1 MKNWK
6 DNYEI
11 VTAFALGEATP
22 EQSAQL
28 EEQMKNDPELRS
40 EVEEIRRM
48 GDFLTEALANE
59 PIPENKEYSNV
70 KVLPIPEKPVKKHWS
85 RMTRTVVCVCSLL
98 LIVTAGVLFWPN
110 VYYSTVAKI
119 EPGEPAM
126 YYEYQ
131 KVPNR
136 EIQVDKEEFLLA
148 EKTRLKSPGI
158 VGSTIEAVK
167 DGVDKVKGVFGK
179 KKESADLVNLN
190 EAPAPAAE
198 APAEVAAEAPAAE
211 APAPSVTA
219 EEEVAVEEVKVF
231 DAKADV
237 AGDDDDE
244 AEEYMDVAEE
254 AAAPEEKTGFWS
266 SAAQAAKNGMHKA
279 VEAPRQFFR
288 RENVMAPK
296 EASPVSSP
304 NLGVDRMIA
313 SPAPESYIFPVPLP
327 KPVPVPEPERF
338 ITPPQDR
345 NSFSMMEEQKFQ
357 KPEENPFSTFG
368 VDVDTASYTLMRQ
381 FLTEQGRKPP
391 KESVRVEEYINY
403 FKYDLK
409 GPAEDSDCPFETT
422 VEIQKH
428 PWREGLYMAMVALK
442 GREIPEDKRPKL
454 NLVFLLD
461 VSGSMSDWNKLPLVK
476 DGMMKLLDQLKPE
489 DHVSIVTYANGTDI
503 KLEPTA
509 GTEKG
514 KIEKAILELR
524 AYGGT
529 NGGEGIQR
537 AYELAR
543 KNFDKEAENR
553 VILCTD
559 GDFNVGMT
567 DISELENLIESEA
580 KSGVFL
586 TVLGFGMG
594 NFQDDR
600 MKSLAS
606 HGNGVYGYIDS
617 RAEAKKM
624 LCDGLSGSMITIAKD
639 VKLQID
645 FNPAKVAAYRL
656 IGYETRHLEAKD
668 FHDDRKDSGD
678 LGAGHSVVALYEL
691 VPAGAEIPQSE
702 QVDESRYAPKPEEPE
717 PKKEEAKPVNDSPEW
732 FFVKLRWKQPN
743 ENEST
748 LKTFPVEFKEQP
760 VSQNFQWASGTALFA
775 MLLRES
781 AYTGTANFD
790 KVLEMIH
797 PAVRE
802 SDQRKEFEELVKK
815 AKE

>member
-6 DNYEI
+6 ENYDL
-11 VTAFALGEATP
+11 VTTFALGEATP
-22 EQSAQL
+22 EQSARL
-28 EEQMKNDPELRS
+28 EEQMKNDPELRA

-48 GDFLTEALANE
+48 GDFLTDALTHEPLPQNVEYPSVVILSANE
-59 PIPENKEYSNV
+59 NSP
-70 KVLPIPEKPVKKHWS
+70 KKSWS
-85 RMTRTVVCVCSLL
+85 WLMRTIVCVCSLL
-98 LIVTAGVLFWPN
+98 LIAVVGVLFWPGTYVSN
-110 VYYSTVAKI
+110 VAKFM
-119 EPGEPAM
+119 PGDAAGP
-126 YYEYQ
+126 YTSGGQ
-131 KVPNR
+131 NTPNR
-136 EIQVDKEEFLLA
+136 EIVVYEQ
-148 EKTRLKSPGI
+148 EKTRLRSPGI
-158 VGSTIEAVK
+158 VGSTVEAVK

-190 EAPAPAAE
+190 EAPAAK
-198 APAEVAAEAPAAE
+198 APAEVAVEAPAAE
-211 APAPSVTA
+211 VPAPSVTA
-219 EEEVAVEEVKVF
+219 EEEVAVEEVKDF
-231 DAKADV
+231 EAKADV
-237 AGDDDDE
+237 AGDDDDD
-244 AEEYMDVAEE
+244 AEEDMEVAEE

-288 RENVMAPK
+288 RENAMAPK

-313 SPAPESYIFPVPLP
+313 SPAPESYIRPVPMP
-327 KPVPVPEPERF
+327 RPVPVPEPERF
-338 ITPPQDR
+338 IAPPQNR
-345 NSFSMMEEQKFQ
+345 NSFSMLEEQKFQ

-503 KLEPTA
+503 KLEPTP

-514 KIEKAILELR
+514 KIEKAILELH

-553 VILCTD
+553 VVLCTD

-567 DISELENLIESEA
+567 DISELQNLIESEA

-594 NFQDDR
+594 NFHDDR

-656 IGYETRHLEAKD
+656 VGYETRHLEAKD

-702 QVDESRYAPKPEEPE
+702 QVDESRYAPKPEEAAPE
-717 PKKEEAKPVNDSPEW
+717 KKEEAKPVNDSPEW

-781 AYTGTANFD
+781 AYTGTASFD
-790 KVLEMIH
+790 TVLEMIH
-797 PAVRE
+797 PAIGE

-815 AKE
+815 AK

>member
-6 DNYEI
+6 ENYDL
-11 VTAFALGEATP
+11 VTTFALGEATP

-28 EEQMKNDPELRS
+28 EEQMKNDPELRA

-48 GDFLTEALANE
+48 GDFLTDALTHEPLPENVEYPSVVILSANE
-59 PIPENKEYSNV
+59 NSP
-70 KVLPIPEKPVKKHWS
+70 KKSWS
-85 RMTRTVVCVCSLL
+85 WLMRTIVCVCSLL
-98 LIVTAGVLFWPN
+98 LIAAVGVLFWPS
-110 VYYSTVAKI
+110 VYFPVKM
-119 EPGEPAM
+119 AM
-126 YYEYQ
+126 DGRCLGILDS
-131 KVPNR
+131 N
-136 EIQVDKEEFLLA
+136 A
-148 EKTRLKSPGI
+148 EVSM
-158 VGSTIEAVK
+158 
-167 DGVDKVKGVFGK
+167 D
-179 KKESADLVNLN
+179 SADKSKDVFYKEDFSKELATNK
-190 EAPAPAAE
+190 AAE
-198 APAEVAAEAPAAE
+198 EAALLSENFEASRTTALDPPAEVEAEAPAAE
-211 APAPSVTA
+211 VPTPSVTA
-219 EEEVAVEEVKVF
+219 EEQVAVEKVKVF

-244 AEEYMDVAEE
+244 AEEDMEVAEE

-327 KPVPVPEPERF
+327 KPVPAPEPERF
-338 ITPPQDR
+338 ITPPQNR
-345 NSFSMMEEQKFQ
+345 NSFSMLEEQKFQ

-503 KLEPTA
+503 KLEPTP

-514 KIEKAILELR
+514 KIEKAILELH

-553 VILCTD
+553 VVLCTD

-567 DISELENLIESEA
+567 DISELQNLIESEA

-656 IGYETRHLEAKD
+656 VGYETRHLEAKD

-691 VPAGAEIPQSE
+691 VPVGAEIPQSE
-702 QVDESRYAPKPEEPE
+702 QVDESRYTPKSEDSAAE

-781 AYTGTANFD
+781 AYTGTASFD
-790 KVLEMIH
+790 TVLEMIH
-797 PAVRE
+797 PAIGE

-815 AKE
+815 AK

>member
-6 DNYEI
+6 ENYDL
-11 VTAFALGEATP
+11 VTTFALGEATP
-22 EQSAQL
+22 EQSAML
-28 EEQMKNDPELRS
+28 EEQMKNDPELRA

-48 GDFLTEALANE
+48 GDFLTDALAHE
-59 PIPENKEYSNV
+59 PLPENVEFPQAAPITALGKAPKKSWAWLMRAAVCFCAVFLIASVYVFLDPSTHHYMGAYQSKGSGFTSNSEYCQEKIPSYDGFSGSAMQERPLLYEKEAMRS
-70 KVLPIPEKPVKKHWS
+70 PRAFAKK
-85 RMTRTVVCVCSLL
+85 
-98 LIVTAGVLFWPN
+98 
-110 VYYSTVAKI
+110 
-119 EPGEPAM
+119 
-126 YYEYQ
+126 
-131 KVPNR
+131 
-136 EIQVDKEEFLLA
+136 QVEE
-148 EKTRLKSPGI
+148 
-158 VGSTIEAVK
+158 
-167 DGVDKVKGVFGK
+167 
-179 KKESADLVNLN
+179 
-190 EAPAPAAE
+190 AAE
-198 APAEVAAEAPAAE
+198 ALEENEVTESAAAPDPRSGMLYLESNDAADKMDEVAAIVVDDE
-211 APAPSVTA
+211 
-219 EEEVAVEEVKVF
+219 
-231 DAKADV
+231 DV
-237 AGDDDDE
+237 GDDDDDDDAMVDADE
-244 AEEYMDVAEE
+244 EVVMAEEMPALTPPTGVA
-254 AAAPEEKTGFWS
+254 TGGKF
-266 SAAQAAKNGMHKA
+266 KA
-279 VEAPRQFFR
+279 VEASKELR
-288 RENVMAPK
+288 RESIPF
-296 EASPVSSP
+296 PVSSAPALNGAMPSLGSP
-304 NLGVDRMIA
+304 NIGADRMA
-313 SPAPESYIFPVPLP
+313 APAPEGFIRPVPMP
-327 KPVPVPEPERF
+327 RPVPVPAPERF
-338 ITPPQDR
+338 VAPPQDR
-345 NSFSMMEEQKFQ
+345 NSFSMAEEQKFQ
-357 KPEENPFSTFG
+357 KPEEEPFSTFG

-381 FLTEQGRKPP
+381 YLTDQGRVPP

-409 GPAEDSDCPFETT
+409 APAEDSDCPFETT

-428 PWREGLYMAMVALK
+428 PWRDGLYMAMVALK

-489 DHVSIVTYANGTDI
+489 DHVSIVTYANGTEI
-503 KLEPTA
+503 KLEPTP

-514 KIEKAILELR
+514 KIEKAILELN

-543 KNFDKEAENR
+543 KNFDKEAVNR
-553 VILCTD
+553 VVLCTD

-567 DISELENLIESEA
+567 GISELETLIESEA

-600 MKSLAS
+600 MKALAS
-606 HGNGVYGYIDS
+606 HGNGVYGYVDS

-624 LCDGLSGSMITIAKD
+624 LCDELSGSLITIAKD

-668 FHDDRKDSGD
+668 FHNDRKDSGD

-691 VPAGAEIPQSE
+691 VPVGAEIPQSE
-702 QVDESRYAPKPEEPE
+702 QVDESRYAPKTEEAAAE
-717 PKKEEAKPVNDSPEW
+717 QKKEEAKPANDSPEW
-732 FFVKLRWKQPN
+732 FFVKLRWKAPDA
-743 ENEST
+743 NEST

-790 KVLEMIH
+790 TVLEMIH
-797 PAVRE
+797 PAVGE
-802 SDQRKEFEELVKK
+802 SEQRKEFEELVKK
-815 AKE
+815 AK

>member
-6 DNYEI
+6 ENYDL
-11 VTAFALGEATP
+11 VTTFALGEATP
-22 EQSAQL
+22 EQSAKL
-28 EEQMKNDPELRS
+28 EEQMKNDPELRA

-48 GDFLTEALANE
+48 GDFLTDALTHEPLPENVEYPSVVILSANE
-59 PIPENKEYSNV
+59 NSP
-70 KVLPIPEKPVKKHWS
+70 KKSWS
-85 RMTRTVVCVCSLL
+85 WLMRTIVCVCSLL
-98 LIVTAGVLFWPN
+98 LIAAVGVLFWPS
-110 VYYSTVAKI
+110 VYFPVKM
-119 EPGEPAM
+119 AM
-126 YYEYQ
+126 DGRCLGILDS
-131 KVPNR
+131 N
-136 EIQVDKEEFLLA
+136 A
-148 EKTRLKSPGI
+148 EVSM
-158 VGSTIEAVK
+158 
-167 DGVDKVKGVFGK
+167 D
-179 KKESADLVNLN
+179 SADKSKDVFYKEDFSKGLATNKTAE
-190 EAPAPAAE
+190 EAALLSENFEASRTTALDPPAEVEAE
-198 APAEVAAEAPAAE
+198 APASSATPAPALPAIEAPKAE
-211 APAPSVTA
+211 IREETRAVEATTVPEASVAIVDGEDDDLVYA
-219 EEEVAVEEVKVF
+219 EEW
-231 DAKADV
+231 
-237 AGDDDDE
+237 
-244 AEEYMDVAEE
+244 AE
-254 AAAPEEKTGFWS
+254 PEEKPGVLRATVE
-266 SAAQAAKNGMHKA
+266 AAKSGMHKA

-288 RENVMAPK
+288 RENAMAPG
-296 EASPVSSP
+296 AVSPVGSP

-313 SPAPESYIFPVPLP
+313 SPAPESYMPPVPLP
-327 KPVPVPEPERF
+327 RPVPVPEPERF
-338 ITPPQDR
+338 ITPPQNR
-345 NSFSMMEEQKFQ
+345 NSFSMLEEQKFQ

-442 GREIPEDKRPKL
+442 GREIPAEKRPKL

-503 KLEPTA
+503 KLEPTP

-514 KIEKAILELR
+514 KIEKAILELH

-553 VILCTD
+553 VVLCTD

-567 DISELENLIESEA
+567 DISELQNLIESEA

-656 IGYETRHLEAKD
+656 VGYETRHLEAKD

-702 QVDESRYAPKPEEPE
+702 QVDESRYAPKSEDSAAE

-781 AYTGTANFD
+781 AYTGTASFD
-790 KVLEMIH
+790 TVLEMIR
-797 PAVRE
+797 PAVGE
-802 SDQRKEFEELVKK
+802 SEQRKEFEELVKK
-815 AKE
+815 AK

>member
-110 VYYSTVAKI
+110 AYYSTVAKI

-167 DGVDKVKGVFGK
+167 DGVDKVKGVFS
-179 KKESADLVNLN
+179 KKENTDLIDL
-190 EAPAPAAE
+190 EAPASSATPAPALPAE
-198 APAEVAAEAPAAE
+198 APKAEIREETRAVEATTVPEASVAIVDGEDDDL
-211 APAPSVTA
+211 VYA
-219 EEEVAVEEVKVF
+219 EEW
-231 DAKADV
+231 
-237 AGDDDDE
+237 
-244 AEEYMDVAEE
+244 AE
-254 AAAPEEKTGFWS
+254 PEEKPGFWN
-266 SAAQAAKNGMHKA
+266 ATKEAAKNGFSKLVEVPRKVLQKNA
-279 VEAPRQFFR
+279 VAPGAAMPADTADLWAPR
-288 RENVMAPK
+288 MK
-296 EASPVSSP
+296 
-304 NLGVDRMIA
+304 GK
-313 SPAPESYIFPVPLP
+313 PAPESYIPPVPLP
-327 KPVPVPEPERF
+327 RPVPVPEPERF
-338 ITPPQDR
+338 ITPPQNR

-503 KLEPTA
+503 KLEPTP

-691 VPAGAEIPQSE
+691 VPAGAEIPQVE

-797 PAVRE
+797 PAVGE

>member
-6 DNYEI
+6 DNYDL
-11 VTAFALGEATP
+11 VTTFALGEATP
-22 EQSAQL
+22 EQSAKL
-28 EEQMKNDPELRS
+28 EAQMKNDPELRA

-48 GDFLTEALANE
+48 GVFLTEALAHE
-59 PIPENKEYSNV
+59 PLPENVEYPSV
-70 KVLPIPEKPVKKHWS
+70 VILSASEKTPKKCWS
-85 RMTRTVVCVCSLL
+85 WLMRTAVCVCSLL
-98 LIVTAGVLFWPN
+98 LIAVAGALFWP
-110 VYYSTVAKI
+110 YAYDSTVPRFDTA
-119 EPGEPAM
+119 AQF
-126 YYEYQ
+126 YESP
-131 KVPNR
+131 KEANR
-136 EIQVDKEEFLLA
+136 EIRVDKEEILFA
-148 EKTRLKSPGI
+148 EKKKIESRGL
-158 VGSTIEAVK
+158 VGSTVEAVK
-167 DGVDKVKGVFGK
+167 DGVDKVKEVFGK
-179 KKESADLVNLN
+179 KKESTDLVDLN
-190 EAPAPAAE
+190 EAPAAE
-198 APAEVAAEAPAAE
+198 APVEVAAEAPAVE
-211 APAPSVTA
+211 APAPSVAA
-219 EEEVAVEEVKVF
+219 EEVVVTEEAQAV
-231 DAKADV
+231 DANANV
-237 AGDDDDE
+237 VGDDDDDME
-244 AEEYMDVAEE
+244 VAED
-254 AAAPEEKTGFWS
+254 AAAPEEKPGFWK
-266 SAAQAAKNGMHKA
+266 ATTEAAKNGMRRA

-288 RENVMAPK
+288 HNSVVPGAGAVM
-296 EASPVSSP
+296 PVGTP
-304 NLGVDRMIA
+304 NLGADRMMA
-313 SPAPESYIFPVPLP
+313 EPVQDAFIPPIPLP
-327 KPVPVPEPERF
+327 KPAPTPAPEPYFYRN
-338 ITPPQDR
+338 QDR

-357 KPEENPFSTFG
+357 KPEEEPFSTFG

-428 PWREGLYMAMVALK
+428 PWREGLYMAMIALK
-442 GREIPEDKRPKL
+442 GREIPADKRPKL

-476 DGMMKLLDQLKPE
+476 DGMMKLLDQLKPD
-489 DHVSIVTYANGTDI
+489 DHVSIVTYANGTNI
-503 KLEPTA
+503 KLEPTP

-514 KIEKAILELR
+514 KIEKAILELN

-567 DISELENLIESEA
+567 DISELQNLIESEA
-580 KSGVFL
+580 KSGFFL

-600 MKSLAS
+600 MKALAS
-606 HGNGVYGYIDS
+606 HGNGVYGYVDS
-617 RAEAKKM
+617 RSEAKKM

-691 VPAGAEIPQSE
+691 VPVGAEIPRSE
-702 QVDESRYAPKPEEPE
+702 QVDESRYAPKPEEAASE
-717 PKKEEAKPVNDSPEW
+717 PKKEEAKPMNDSPEW
-732 FFVKLRWKQPN
+732 FFVKLRWKRPN
-743 ENEST
+743 ENESA

-790 KVLEMIH
+790 TALEMLR
-797 PAVRE
+797 PAVGG
-802 SDQRKEFEELVKK
+802 SDQRKEFVELVNK
-815 AKE
+815 AK